1 MTDAQSTSD
10 PGVFTYM
17 VQCDAE
23 TLEGFRKK
31 ADLKTRGG
39 EFTIFSDEAATPGM
53 QASAPSPM
61 AYFAASILF

>member
-1 MTDAQSTSD
+1 MTNAQPTSE
-10 PGVFTYM
+10 PGVFTYT

-31 ADLKTRGG
+31 ADIKGMGG
-39 EFTIFSDEAATPGM
+39 EFTIFSDEATAPGK
-53 QASAPSPM
+53 QSSAPSPM